1 MSEQASAPASMQVA
15 IHAQYIRDFSF
26 ESPNAPQIFSAV
38 QAQPTVD
45 MGINVQ
51 TRKLDAN
58 TYEALL
64 MLKLEAKLADKT
76 AFIAELAY
84 GGVFG
89 MPPMPEETLKQFLL
103 IEAPRLLFPFAR
115 AIVADAVRDGGFPPV
130 LINPIDF
137 AALYAQQQ
145 PAMDAPPQGN
155 A

>member
-1 MSEQASAPASMQVA
+1 MSEQAPAPMQVA
-15 IHAQYIRDFSF
+15 IHAQYLRDFSF
-26 ESPNAPQIFSAV
+26 ENPNAPQIFSAV

-58 TYEALL
+58 TYEVLL
-64 MLKLEAKLADKT
+64 MLKLDAKLTDKT

-89 MPPMPEETLKQFLL
+89 MPAMPEETLKQFLL

-115 AIVADAVRDGGFPPV
+115 SIMADAVRDGGFPPV

-145 PAMDAPPQGN
+145 PAMDAQPQGN

>member
-1 MSEQASAPASMQVA
+1 MMSEQAPASVQVA

-26 ESPNAPQIFSAV
+26 ESPNAPQVFSSV
-38 QAQPTVD
+38 QTQPTVD

-51 TRKLDAN
+51 TRKLDVN
-58 TYEALL
+58 TYEVLL

-89 MPPMPEETLKQFLL
+89 MPALPEETLKQFLL

-115 AIVADAVRDGGFPPV
+115 AIMADAVRDGGFPPV